1 MNTPTLGTCCSARIG
16 RADID
21 VASRAVDTSSR
32 ARQLCY
38 PRSNFLVNTNPQSR
52 RIDGSLDLTFVTEID
67 LVTIPV
73 RLAFALAL
81 YTGFLTRLS
90 QPLGAID
97 TFSTACHPSQTVHQQ
112 LSSFRVS
119 NAKFKKWCYI
129 GVSTKSGDFASS
141 DSHLRYIMN
150 LTLQQLA
157 TVKFHGV
164 FTSHWNSPAF
174 APEKSFRR
182 VLVRDSSDLVTPF
195 MQAVNQTARHF
206 ATLREL

>member
-1 MNTPTLGTCCSARIG
+1 MNTPTLGSFCTTRIG

-38 PRSNFLVNTNPQSR
+38 PRSNFLVNTSPQSR
-52 RIDGSLDLTFVTEID
+52 RTNGSLDLTFVTEIN
-67 LVTIPV
+67 LVMIPV
-73 RLAFALAL
+73 RLTFALAL

-112 LSSFRVS
+112 LSFIRSKQCKIQEMVLHWRLHKIWRLCF
-119 NAKFKKWCYI
+119 
-129 GVSTKSGDFASS
+129 S
-141 DSHLRYIMN
+141 DSHLRYIMD

>member
-1 MNTPTLGTCCSARIG
+1 MNTPTLGTFCSARIG

-38 PRSNFLVNTNPQSR
+38 PRSNFLVNTSPQSKGTN
-52 RIDGSLDLTFVTEID
+52 GSLDLTFVTEIH
-67 LVTIPV
+67 LVRIPV
-73 RLAFALAL
+73 RLTFALAL

-97 TFSTACHPSQTVHQQ
+97 IFSTACHPSQTVHQQ
-112 LSSFRVS
+112 RSSIRVS
-119 NAKFKKWCYI
+119 SVKFKEWCYI
-129 GVSTKSGDFASS
+129 IASTKSGDFAS
-141 DSHLRYIMN
+141 DGSHLHYTKN
-150 LTLQQLA
+150 FTSQLLA

-174 APEKSFRR
+174 APEESIRR
-182 VLVRDSSDLVTPF
+182 VLVRDSGNLVTPF